1 MAAWEPK
8 NHEIKRR
15 LAALRINPEHITVS
29 PTSNPTPHRG
39 WDFSA
44 IDSNTYDV
52 DFIGGETDA
61 WKGGPQGLGATEE
74 EAVNNLIEQLEENL

>member
-1 MAAWEPK
+1 MTVEQMERAKAVGVNPK
-8 NHEIKRR
+8 D
-15 LAALRINPEHITVS
+15 ITVS

-44 IDSNTYDV
+44 IDSNSYDV
-52 DFIGGETDA
+52 DFIGGEDGA

-74 EAVNNLIEQLEENL
+74 EAIDNLLTELEERKDE

>member
-1 MAAWEPK
+1 M
-8 NHEIKRR
+8 NLRQIQRTR
-15 LAALRINPEHITVS
+15 ALGINPKDITVS

-61 WKGGPQGLGATEE
+61 WKGGPQGLGATEQ
-74 EAVNNLIEQLEENL
+74 EAIDNLLTELEERKDE